1 MKMVCDASLSYA
13 PLSWFEI
20 VIIKVAQDDAS
31 ILAFV
36 EFSSNDALM
45 IMGEIKQIM
54 EIHHVKFADH
64 CKASHCKL
72 NSEASPS
79 LLAHDKLSGVVR
91 QCAFA
96 IVINE

>member
-45 IMGEIKQIM
+45 IMFLFEGFVSVFSANNWDTNCREATLSK
-54 EIHHVKFADH
+54 
-64 CKASHCKL
+64 KAMD
-72 NSEASPS
+72 SEPDARRNALWGKWGLRSI
-79 LLAHDKLSGVVR
+79 AR
-91 QCAFA
+91 
-96 IVINE
+96 